1 MKEKRN
7 AKCERERERSA
18 DPNEVSTKLCARYS
32 FVDPIVV
39 EKRNMRQLRRLDN
52 EEMTITTMY
61 AGKGTHDA
69 RRGDEDGIE
78 LR

>member
-32 FVDPIVV
+32 SVDSNVV
-39 EKRNMRQLRRLDN
+39 EKNIRDSFVDSIPR
-52 EEMTITTMY
+52 
-61 AGKGTHDA
+61 
-69 RRGDEDGIE
+69 
-78 LR
+78 